1 MSTIHAFKDAQ
12 RAQQSLLAPLEKKA
26 LIWMA
31 ARQPAWVNSDHLTG
45 LGLLA
50 MFGVGLS
57 YWYASQ
63 SRFGLVLASACLVVN
78 WFGDSL
84 DGTVARV
91 RNQLRPRYGFYVDH
105 ICDAFGTF
113 FMLGGLALSS
123 YMSPPVAAALLI
135 AYLLLNIE
143 VYLATYTLG
152 AFHMSF
158 WKFSPTE
165 LRLLLIVGNTAL
177 LYRPVTKIFGPPLLV
192 YDVGGVIGAA
202 CIFATLVVTAIRHTR
217 QLYREETKW

>member
-31 ARQPAWVNSDHLTG
+31 ARLPAWVNSDHLTG

-50 MFGVGLS
+50 MLGVGLS

-63 SRFGLVLASACLVVN
+63 SRFGLVLASSWLVVN

>member
-31 ARQPAWVNSDHLTG
+31 ARLPAWVNSDHLTG

-50 MFGVGLS
+50 MLGVGLS

-143 VYLATYTLG
+143 VYLTTYTLG

>member
-31 ARQPAWVNSDHLTG
+31 ARLPAWVNSDHLTG

-50 MFGVGLS
+50 MLGVGLS

-63 SRFGLVLASACLVVN
+63 SRFGLVLASAWLVVN

-143 VYLATYTLG
+143 VYLTTYTLG

>member
-31 ARQPAWVNSDHLTG
+31 ARLPAWVNSDHLTG

-50 MFGVGLS
+50 MLGVGLS

-63 SRFGLVLASACLVVN
+63 SRFGLVLASVWLVVN

>member
-31 ARQPAWVNSDHLTG
+31 ARLPAWVNSDHLTG

-50 MFGVGLS
+50 MLGVGLS

-63 SRFGLVLASACLVVN
+63 SRFGLVLASAWLVVN

-143 VYLATYTLG
+143 VYLTTYTLG

-217 QLYREETKW
+217 QIYREETKW